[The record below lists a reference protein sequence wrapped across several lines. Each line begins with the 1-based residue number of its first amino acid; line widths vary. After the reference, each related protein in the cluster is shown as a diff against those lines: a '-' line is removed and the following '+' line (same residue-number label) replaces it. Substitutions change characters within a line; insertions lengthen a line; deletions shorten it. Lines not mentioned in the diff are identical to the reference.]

1 MGYEHSPMPAYLSL
15 AKRVPW
21 VKVWA
26 TALWLAKA
34 GKDKLDNLTEA
45 ERKELKRILAASKG
59 KPGNVSKHDRT
70 RLKNIVKKAA
80 TGK

>member
-1 MGYEHSPMPAYLSL
+1 MGYEPVLMPGYLSL

-21 VKVWA
+21 MKVWA

-34 GKDKLDNLTEA
+34 GKDKLGNLTEA

-59 KPGNVSKHDRT
+59 LPTNVSERDRT

-80 TGK
+80 TGR

>member
-1 MGYEHSPMPAYLSL
+1 MPGYLSL

-21 VKVWA
+21 MKVWA
-26 TALWLAKA
+26 SALWLAKK
-34 GKDKLDNLTEA
+34 GKDKVGDNLTAA
-45 ERKELKRILAASKG
+45 ERKELTRIIAASKG

-80 TGK
+80 TGKQ

>member
-1 MGYEHSPMPAYLSL
+1 MPSYVSL

-26 TALWLAKA
+26 SALWLASK
-34 GKDKLDNLTEA
+34 GRKLADNLSEA
-45 ERKELKRILAASKG
+45 ERKELSRIVAASKG

-80 TGK
+80 TGKQ

>member
-1 MGYEHSPMPAYLSL
+1 MPGYLSV

-21 VKVWA
+21 MKVWA
-26 TALWLAKA
+26 SALWLAKKGRDVA
-34 GKDKLDNLTEA
+34 GNLTEA
-45 ERKELKRILAASKG
+45 ERKELTRIVTASKG

-80 TGK
+80 TGSKA

>member
-1 MGYEHSPMPAYLSL
+1 MNQAMPSYVSL

-21 VKVWA
+21 MKVWA
-26 TALWLAKA
+26 SALWLVSK
-34 GKDKLDNLTEA
+34 GRKLADNLSEA
-45 ERKELKRILAASKG
+45 ERKELSRIVAASKG

-80 TGK
+80 TGRQ

>member
-1 MGYEHSPMPAYLSL
+1 MPSYLSL
-15 AKRVPW
+15 AKHVPW
-21 VKVWA
+21 VKIWA
-26 TALWLAKA
+26 TALWLVKA

-45 ERKELKRILAASKG
+45 ERKELKRIVAASKG